1 MSMAAVVG
9 ADSVIASLN
18 VVGPMGRLKL
28 GEGADILEIFERASE
43 VVS

>member
-1 MSMAAVVG
+1 MVAVVG
-9 ADSVIASLN
+9 PDSIVASVN
-18 VVGPMGRLKL
+18 VVGPTGRLKS